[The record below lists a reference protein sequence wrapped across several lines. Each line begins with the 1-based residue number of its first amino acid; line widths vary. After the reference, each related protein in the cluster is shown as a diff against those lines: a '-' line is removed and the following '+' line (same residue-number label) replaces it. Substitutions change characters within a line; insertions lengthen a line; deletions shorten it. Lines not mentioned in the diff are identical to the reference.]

1 MITNMKWRIL
11 VAVLFSAGMARAELP
26 VGSSPPAL
34 KFEHFPTRLHAFVF
48 RNWNLVETER
58 LAKILETTPEK
69 IRETAGAMG
78 LPREEAV
85 PAIYKSRLYL
95 TMIRRNWHLLPYEQ
109 LLEMLE
115 MTPQQLEYTLREDDF
130 LWVKLGM
137 LKPKCEKLV
146 WAEPTVQQI
155 RRCAEI
161 RVLMERQ
168 FAGLMARPVEPRFG
182 FLQEFQKPF
191 FPPAQVAAGDT
202 PLRLI
207 YSYFAVYGDPL
218 ADPTLDPYPDGL
230 LAKLAEMGV
239 NGVWLHAVLR
249 QLSSDPTFGEFGEGS
264 EKRLAEL
271 AKLVERARRFG
282 VGVYL
287 YMNEPRAMP
296 VGFFKNGP
304 GMAGA
309 REGEYAAMCTSNAQ

>member
-137 LKPKCEKLV
+137 LKPRCEKLA
-146 WAEPTVQQI
+146 WEESSAETKN
-155 RRCAEI
+155 RCAEI
-161 RVLMERQ
+161 RAVIEKEFGAAMGGPAEKR
-168 FAGLMARPVEPRFG
+168 FA
-182 FLQEFQKPF
+182 FLDEFQKRVADEAIHPV
-191 FPPAQVAAGDT
+191 PADA
-202 PLRLI
+202 PLRL
-207 YSYFAVYGDPL
+207 
-218 ADPTLDPYPDGL
+218 
-230 LAKLAEMGV
+230 
-239 NGVWLHAVLR
+239 
-249 QLSSDPTFGEFGEGS
+249 
-264 EKRLAEL
+264 
-271 AKLVERARRFG
+271 
-282 VGVYL
+282 
-287 YMNEPRAMP
+287 
-296 VGFFKNGP
+296 
-304 GMAGA
+304 
-309 REGEYAAMCTSNAQ
+309 